1 MPLPAA
7 FDPDRDLE
15 LTRIIDV
22 AADKLFRCWT
32 APDLLPIWFCP
43 PPWTVSKAV
52 MDVRPGGASLITMT
66 GPAGEV
72 VDNRGVY
79 LEVVE
84 NRRLVFTDAYVEA
97 WVPSAK
103 PFMTGIVE
111 FEDLGDGTTRY
122 TATARHW
129 TVADRETHEAMG
141 FKEGWGVAADQ
152 MEALAK
158 TL

>member
-1 MPLPAA
+1 
-7 FDPDRDLE
+7 
-15 LTRIIDV
+15 
-22 AADKLFRCWT
+22 
-32 APDLLPIWFCP
+32 
-43 PPWTVSKAV
+43 
-52 MDVRPGGASLITMT
+52 MDVRTGGASVITMR
-66 GPAGEV
+66 GPNGEEV
-72 VDNRGVY
+72 VNPGVY

-84 NRRLVFTDAYVEA
+84 NQRLVFTDAFTSA

-103 PFMTGIVE
+103 PFMVGVLT

-122 TATARHW
+122 TAVVRHW
-129 TVADRETHEAMG
+129 TVEDRDMHEKMG